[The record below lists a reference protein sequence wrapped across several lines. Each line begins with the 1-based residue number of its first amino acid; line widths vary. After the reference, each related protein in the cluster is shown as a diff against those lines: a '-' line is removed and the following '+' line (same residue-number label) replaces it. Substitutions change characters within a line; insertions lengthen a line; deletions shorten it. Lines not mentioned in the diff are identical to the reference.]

1 MAAVAL
7 EGIEAEAALEDTV
20 AGAQQGFGLV
30 EADMDPVEGI
40 GAEAALEGIGAVAA
54 LEDIVA
60 ALEGIEAEAALET
73 DLEQEGIEAE
83 GVGTGLEEEG
93 TGLGKSMGIALQAA

>member
-40 GAEAALEGIGAVAA
+40 GAVAA
-54 LEDIVA
+54 LEDIEAEA

>member
-7 EGIEAEAALEDTV
+7 EGIGAEAALEDTV
-20 AGAQQGFGLV
+20 AEAQQGFGLV

-40 GAEAALEGIGAVAA
+40 GAVAA
-54 LEDIVA
+54 LEDIEA

-83 GVGTGLEEEG
+83 GLGTGLVLAED
-93 TGLGKSMGIALQAA
+93 TSAAAALAMAKSLKKKGKSPA

>member
-30 EADMDPVEGI
+30 EADMDPVDKKYVVLNSYKI
-40 GAEAALEGIGAVAA
+40 
-54 LEDIVA
+54 
-60 ALEGIEAEAALET
+60 
-73 DLEQEGIEAE
+73 
-83 GVGTGLEEEG
+83 
-93 TGLGKSMGIALQAA
+93 